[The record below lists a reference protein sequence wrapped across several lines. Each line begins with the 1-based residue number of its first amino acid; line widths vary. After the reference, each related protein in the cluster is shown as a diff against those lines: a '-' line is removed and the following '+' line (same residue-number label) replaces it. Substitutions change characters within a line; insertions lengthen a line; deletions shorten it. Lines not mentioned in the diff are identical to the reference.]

1 MKKKQKGSSL
11 ITVVIIFTILI
22 TVGTA
27 LLSMTVGDYKMRIKE
42 SRKIKNLYSSDSGLD
57 VAYDVI
63 VKTFDGA
70 VKFGDFKARQLKAGQ
85 CKGGPNLEKYNE
97 AKKEFEAAKKKAYST
112 DAKRRKA
119 IRAAEKKF
127 NEKVKMLSDLEF
139 KRCFRVFI
147 SKEKSPDID
156 SEGDIPNNILA
167 YSICNQRYSDIDLS
181 DKNLDEDIK
190 SSDFKDSSPIKFT
203 NEESKPE
210 LFVCS
215 KDSVDK
221 LKEIV
226 NEDGKDKDLT
236 SIKDDIDGI
245 SYDSNNDAFKIQVIS
260 KFIDKSKNNND
271 ITKNNLRIVQET
283 YTINVPNNEDVSFRE
298 STGVV
303 GTLDDVKNISSIIVG
318 KNMKSDGYNH
328 QGIYDNEFF
337 KLNINGNIF
346 VQGNKK
352 EDGNRVY
359 SKYIGGININTS
371 EVIFN
376 GEVNT
381 ASTFNIEDNAK
392 STVNGNL
399 YALNIFAGKTTD
411 GKYANEFG
419 GSSSLN
425 INGQA
430 VLDNDLTLKG
440 VDTSIKIKEFYGLND
455 KNIESSK
462 NNTLDKL
469 ERTSSSIIVNGN
481 KKSGVKITDSAY
493 IMGVAHIADG
503 DISYTTGESTGVKG
517 NYIAYVDEKIAR
529 SNDPYDVGNYISGNL
544 QDKSEKFTN
553 YWDDGRKEII
563 DTGGIELP
571 EKTYAIGAI
580 VYKDANGNTVIKDKT
595 YEINV
600 EDSIRSK
607 KEEFGKKVY
616 NLSRETSKDIAM
628 ELYNNMGN
636 NKNPIE
642 SIINLENIPNSYDLN
657 DSINKSKKAIFNS
670 DSDTTIVIKGKGSTT
685 SNDWENNKLIIL
697 DAGNVNLDA
706 VIVTAGDVI
715 IDGNVKFKG
724 NIITE
729 GNLKVQ
735 GFGDKTITYDNDT
748 IEEIYKYNKDV
759 FNSVFVDDTKDLKD
773 STDDETRFINV
784 DYDLNKFLSSRLWK
798 IIR

>member
-1 MKKKQKGSSL
+1 MRKKKKGSSL

-22 TVGTA
+22 MVGTA
-27 LLSMTVGDYKMRIKE
+27 ILSMTVGDYKIRIKE
-42 SRKIKNLYSSDSGLD
+42 SKRIENLYKSDSGLD

-63 VKTFDGA
+63 IKTFDGA
-70 VKFGDFKARQLKAGQ
+70 VKFGDFKARQLKSGNAT
-85 CKGGPNLEKYNE
+85 GGPNKENYNSAKAELEEVKSKYYSSE
-97 AKKEFEAAKKKAYST
+97 DKK
-112 DAKRRKA
+112 RKA

-127 NEKVKMLSDLEF
+127 DERVQELSDNEF

-147 SKEKSPDID
+147 SKDQFNNEDTESN
-156 SEGDIPNNILA
+156 IPSNILA
-167 YSICNQRYSDIDLS
+167 ESIKEHKYKELNIENKTLDSELNLNNYNYTSIGFNNNESNQ
-181 DKNLDEDIK
+181 
-190 SSDFKDSSPIKFT
+190 
-203 NEESKPE
+203 E

-226 NEDGKDKDLT
+226 NGEGKDKDLT
-236 SIKDDIDGI
+236 SIKDDIYGI
-245 SYDSNNDAFKIQVIS
+245 SYDSNNDAFKIQVTS

-283 YTINVPNNEDVSFRE
+283 YTINVPNHEDVSFKE
-298 STGVV
+298 STAVV
-303 GTLDDVKNISSIIVG
+303 GTFDDVKNVSSILVG
-318 KNMKSDGYNH
+318 GDMKIDGKDNLGNH
-328 QGIYDNEFF
+328 LGS
-337 KLNINGNIF
+337 LNVNGNIF
-346 VQGNKK
+346 VQGNK
-352 EDGNRVY
+352 EDKNNRVY
-359 SKYIGGININTS
+359 DKYKGGININNS
-371 EVIFN
+371 DVIFN
-376 GEVNT
+376 GDVNT
-381 ASTFNIEDNAK
+381 AGTFNIGDKASANINED
-392 STVNGNL
+392 L
-399 YALNIFAGKTTD
+399 YALNVYAGRLD
-411 GKYANEFG
+411 GKYANELIPQA
-419 GSSSLN
+419 SSSLN
-425 INGQA
+425 TNGEM

-440 VDTSIKIKEFYGLND
+440 INTNIKIKDFYGLND
-455 KNIESSK
+455 KNIDSSK
-462 NNTLDKL
+462 NDTSDKL

-481 KKSGVKITDSAY
+481 KNSGVKITDSAY
-493 IMGVAHIADG
+493 IMGVAHISDG
-503 DISYTTGESTGVKG
+503 SISYTTGESTGVKG
-517 NYIAYVDEKIAR
+517 NYIAYATDLNDQYNVSRYMEGTLDSKI
-529 SNDPYDVGNYISGNL
+529 NEFIKYWKSGR
-544 QDKSEKFTN
+544 Q
-553 YWDDGRKEII
+553 EIVN
-563 DTGGIELP
+563 TGGIELP
-571 EKTYAIGAI
+571 KDNTYAIGAI
-580 VYKDANGNTVIKDKT
+580 VYKDGNDKSVIENKT

-685 SNDWENNKLIIL
+685 SNDSENNKLIIL
-697 DAGNVNLDA
+697 NAGSVDLDA

-735 GFGDKTITYDNDT
+735 GFGDKTITYDKDT

-759 FNSVFVDDTKDLKD
+759 FNSIFVDDTKDLKD
-773 STDDETRFINV
+773 STDDETRVINV
-784 DYDLNKFLSSRLWK
+784 NYDLNKFLSSRLWK

>member
-1 MKKKQKGSSL
+1 MRKKKKGSSL

-27 LLSMTVGDYKMRIKE
+27 ILSMTVGDYKIRIKE
-42 SRKIKNLYSSDSGLD
+42 SKRIENLYKSDSGLD

-63 VKTFDGA
+63 IKTFDGA
-70 VKFGDFKARQLKAGQ
+70 VKFGDFKARQLKSGNAT
-85 CKGGPNLEKYNE
+85 GGPNKENYNSAKAELEEVKSKYYSSE
-97 AKKEFEAAKKKAYST
+97 DKK
-112 DAKRRKA
+112 RKA

-127 NEKVKMLSDLEF
+127 DERVQELSDNEF

-147 SKEKSPDID
+147 SKDQFNNEDTESN
-156 SEGDIPNNILA
+156 IPSNILA
-167 YSICNQRYSDIDLS
+167 ESIKEHKYKELNIENKTLDSELNLNNYNYTSIGFNNNESNQ
-181 DKNLDEDIK
+181 
-190 SSDFKDSSPIKFT
+190 
-203 NEESKPE
+203 E

-226 NEDGKDKDLT
+226 NEEGKDKDLT
-236 SIKDDIDGI
+236 SIKDDIYGI
-245 SYDSNNDAFKIQVIS
+245 SYDSNNDAFKIQVTS

-283 YTINVPNNEDVSFRE
+283 YTINVPNHEDVSFKE
-298 STGVV
+298 STAVV
-303 GTLDDVKNISSIIVG
+303 GTFDDVKNVSSILVG
-318 KNMKSDGYNH
+318 GDMKIDGKDNLGNH
-328 QGIYDNEFF
+328 LGS
-337 KLNINGNIF
+337 LNVNGNIF
-346 VQGNKK
+346 VQGNK
-352 EDGNRVY
+352 EDKNNRVY
-359 SKYIGGININTS
+359 DKYKGGININNS
-371 EVIFN
+371 DVIFN
-376 GEVNT
+376 GDVNT
-381 ASTFNIEDNAK
+381 AGTFNIGDKVNANINED
-392 STVNGNL
+392 L
-399 YALNIFAGKTTD
+399 YALNVYAGRLD
-411 GKYANEFG
+411 GKYANELIPQA
-419 GSSSLN
+419 SSSLN
-425 INGQA
+425 TNGEM

-440 VDTSIKIKEFYGLND
+440 INTNIKIKDFYGLND
-455 KNIESSK
+455 KNIDSSK
-462 NNTLDKL
+462 NDTSDKL

-481 KKSGVKITDSAY
+481 KNSGVKITDSAY
-493 IMGVAHIADG
+493 IMGVAHISDG
-503 DISYTTGESTGVKG
+503 SISYTTGESTGVKG
-517 NYIAYVDEKIAR
+517 NYIAYATDL
-529 SNDPYDVGNYISGNL
+529 NDQYNVSRYMEGNL
-544 QDKSEKFTN
+544 NDKINEFIK
-553 YWDDGRKEII
+553 YWKSGRQEIVN
-563 DTGGIELP
+563 TGGIELP
-571 EKTYAIGAI
+571 KDNTYAIGAI
-580 VYKDANGNTVIKDKT
+580 VYKEGNDKSVIENKT

-616 NLSRETSKDIAM
+616 NLSRETSKDIAI

-685 SNDWENNKLIIL
+685 SNDSENNKLIIL
-697 DAGNVNLDA
+697 NAGSVDLDA

-735 GFGDKTITYDNDT
+735 GFGDKTITYDKDT

-759 FNSVFVDDTKDLKD
+759 FNSIFVDDTKDLKD
-773 STDDETRFINV
+773 STDDETRVINV
-784 DYDLNKFLSSRLWK
+784 NYDLNKFLSSRLWK

>member
-1 MKKKQKGSSL
+1 MGKKKKGSSL

-27 LLSMTVGDYKMRIKE
+27 MLSMTVGDYKIRIKE
-42 SRKIKNLYSSDSGLD
+42 SKRIENLYKSDSGLD

-63 VKTFDGA
+63 IKTFDGA
-70 VKFGDFKARQLKAGQ
+70 VKFGDFKARQLKSGNAT
-85 CKGGPNLEKYNE
+85 GGPNKENYNSARAELEEVKSKHYSSE
-97 AKKEFEAAKKKAYST
+97 DKK
-112 DAKRRKA
+112 RKA

-127 NEKVKMLSDLEF
+127 DERVQELSDNEF

-147 SKEKSPDID
+147 SKDQFNNEDTESN
-156 SEGDIPNNILA
+156 IPSNILA
-167 YSICNQRYSDIDLS
+167 ESIKEHKYKELNIEN
-181 DKNLDEDIK
+181 KNLDSELNLNNYNYTSIE
-190 SSDFKDSSPIKFT
+190 INN
-203 NEESKPE
+203 NESNQE

-226 NEDGKDKDLT
+226 NEEGKDKDLT
-236 SIKDDIDGI
+236 SIKDDIYGI
-245 SYDSNNDAFKIQVIS
+245 SYDSNNDAFKIQVTS
-260 KFIDKSKNNND
+260 KFIDKSKNNTD

-283 YTINVPNNEDVSFRE
+283 YTINVPNHEDVSFKE
-298 STGVV
+298 STAIV
-303 GTLDDVKNISSIIVG
+303 GTFDDVKNVSSMLVG
-318 KNMKSDGYNH
+318 GDIKIDGK
-328 QGIYDNEFF
+328 DNLGNPLGS
-337 KLNINGNIF
+337 LNVNGNIF
-346 VQGNKK
+346 VQGNK
-352 EDGNRVY
+352 EDKNNRVY
-359 SKYIGGININTS
+359 DKYKGGININNS
-371 EVIFN
+371 NVIFN
-376 GEVNT
+376 GDVNT
-381 ASTFNIEDNAK
+381 AGTFNIGDNAK

-399 YALNIFAGKTTD
+399 YALNIFAGKTTN

-440 VDTSIKIKEFYGLND
+440 VDTSIKIKDFYGLND

-462 NNTLDKL
+462 NNTSDKL

-481 KKSGVKITDSAY
+481 KNSGVKITDSAY

-503 DISYTTGESTGVKG
+503 SISYTTGESTGVKG
-517 NYIAYVDEKIAR
+517 NYIAYVDKEIAK
-529 SNDPYDVGNYISGNL
+529 SNDPYDVGNYMSGNL
-544 QDKSEKFTN
+544 QDKSGKFTN
-553 YWDDGRKEII
+553 YWGKGRKEII

-571 EKTYAIGAI
+571 KDNTNAIGAI
-580 VYKDANGNTVIKDKT
+580 VYKDVNGNTVIENNT
-595 YEINV
+595 YKIKA

-607 KEEFGKKVY
+607 KEEFSKKVY
-616 NLSRETSKDIAM
+616 NLNREISKDIAM

-642 SIINLENIPNSYDLN
+642 SIINLENIPNSYELN
-657 DSINKSKKAIFNS
+657 DSINKSKKAIFNK
-670 DSDTTIVIKGKGSTT
+670 DSDTTIVIKGKGSI
-685 SNDWENNKLIIL
+685 SSKELENNKLIIL

-706 VIVTAGDVI
+706 VIVTVGDVI

-735 GFGDKTITYDNDT
+735 GSGDKTITYDKDT

-784 DYDLNKFLSSRLWK
+784 NYDLNKFLSSRLWK

>member
-1 MKKKQKGSSL
+1 MRKKKKGSSL

-27 LLSMTVGDYKMRIKE
+27 MLSMTVGDYKIRIKE
-42 SRKIKNLYSSDSGLD
+42 SKRIENLYKSDSGLD

-63 VKTFDGA
+63 IKTFDGA
-70 VKFGDFKARQLKAGQ
+70 VKFGDFKARQLKSGNAT
-85 CKGGPNLEKYNE
+85 GGPNKEDYNSAKAELEEVKSKHYSSE
-97 AKKEFEAAKKKAYST
+97 DKK
-112 DAKRRKA
+112 RKA

-127 NEKVKMLSDLEF
+127 DGRVQELSDNEF

-147 SKEKSPDID
+147 FKDQFNTEDTESN
-156 SEGDIPNNILA
+156 IPSNILA
-167 YSICNQRYSDIDLS
+167 ESIKEHKYKELNIENKTLDSELNLNNYNYTSIEFNNNESNQ
-181 DKNLDEDIK
+181 
-190 SSDFKDSSPIKFT
+190 
-203 NEESKPE
+203 E

-226 NEDGKDKDLT
+226 NEEGKDKDLT
-236 SIKDDIDGI
+236 SIKDDIYGI
-245 SYDSNNDAFKIQVIS
+245 SYDSNNDAFKIQVTS
-260 KFIDKSKNNND
+260 KFIDKNKNNND

-283 YTINVPNNEDVSFRE
+283 YTINVPNHEDVSFKE
-298 STGVV
+298 STAVV
-303 GTLDDVKNISSIIVG
+303 GTFDDVKNVSSILVG
-318 KNMKSDGYNH
+318 GDMKIDGK
-328 QGIYDNEFF
+328 DNLGNPLGS
-337 KLNINGNIF
+337 LNINGNIF
-346 VQGNKK
+346 VQGNK
-352 EDGNRVY
+352 EDNNNRVY
-359 SKYIGGININTS
+359 DKYKGGININNS
-371 EVIFN
+371 NVIFN
-376 GEVNT
+376 GYVNT
-381 ASTFNIEDNAK
+381 AGTFNIGDKASANINK
-392 STVNGNL
+392 DL
-399 YALNIFAGKTTD
+399 YALNVYAGRLD
-411 GKYANEFG
+411 GKYANELIPQA
-419 GSSSLN
+419 SSSLN
-425 INGQA
+425 TNGEM

-440 VDTSIKIKEFYGLND
+440 INTNIKIKDFYGLND

-462 NNTLDKL
+462 NNTSDKL

-481 KKSGVKITDSAY
+481 KNSGVKITDSAY
-493 IMGVAHIADG
+493 IMGVAHISDG
-503 DISYTTGESTGVKG
+503 SISYTTGESTGVKG
-517 NYIAYVDEKIAR
+517 NYIAYATDL
-529 SNDPYDVGNYISGNL
+529 NDPYNVSRYMEGNL
-544 QDKSEKFTN
+544 NNKINEFIEYWKS
-553 YWDDGRKEII
+553 GRQEIVN
-563 DTGGIELP
+563 TGGIELP
-571 EKTYAIGAI
+571 KDNTYAIGAI
-580 VYKDANGNTVIKDKT
+580 VYKDGNDNSVIENKT

-685 SNDWENNKLIIL
+685 SNDSENNKLIIL
-697 DAGNVNLDA
+697 NAGSVDLDA

-735 GFGDKTITYDNDT
+735 GFGDKTITYDKDT

-759 FNSVFVDDTKDLKD
+759 FNSIFVDDTKDLKD
-773 STDDETRFINV
+773 STDDETRVINV
-784 DYDLNKFLSSRLWK
+784 NYDLNKFLSSRLWK

>member
-1 MKKKQKGSSL
+1 MRKKKKGSSL

-27 LLSMTVGDYKMRIKE
+27 MLSMTVGDYKIRIKE
-42 SRKIKNLYSSDSGLD
+42 SKRIENLYKSDSGLD

-63 VKTFDGA
+63 IKTFDGA
-70 VKFGDFKARQLKAGQ
+70 VKFGDFKARQLKSGNAT
-85 CKGGPNLEKYNE
+85 GGPNKENYNLAKAELEDVKSKHYSSE
-97 AKKEFEAAKKKAYST
+97 DKK
-112 DAKRRKA
+112 RKA

-127 NEKVKMLSDLEF
+127 DERVQELSDNEF

-147 SKEKSPDID
+147 SKDQFNNEDTESN
-156 SEGDIPNNILA
+156 IPSNILA
-167 YSICNQRYSDIDLS
+167 ESIKEHKYKELNIENKTLDSELNLNNYNYTSIEFNNNESNQ
-181 DKNLDEDIK
+181 
-190 SSDFKDSSPIKFT
+190 
-203 NEESKPE
+203 E

-226 NEDGKDKDLT
+226 NEEGKDKDLT
-236 SIKDDIDGI
+236 SIKDDIYGI
-245 SYDSNNDAFKIQVIS
+245 SYDSNNDAFKIQVTS

-283 YTINVPNNEDVSFRE
+283 YTINVPNHEDVSFKE
-298 STGVV
+298 STAVV
-303 GTLDDVKNISSIIVG
+303 GTFDDVKNVSSILVG
-318 KNMKSDGYNH
+318 GDMKIDEK
-328 QGIYDNEFF
+328 DNLGNSLRS
-337 KLNINGNIF
+337 LNINGNIF
-346 VQGNKK
+346 VQGNK
-352 EDGNRVY
+352 EDNNNRVY
-359 SKYIGGININTS
+359 DKYKGGININNS
-371 EVIFN
+371 NVIFN
-376 GEVNT
+376 GYVNT
-381 ASTFNIEDNAK
+381 AGTFNIGDKASANINK
-392 STVNGNL
+392 DL
-399 YALNIFAGKTTD
+399 YALNVYAGRLD

-440 VDTSIKIKEFYGLND
+440 VDTSIKIKDFYGLND

-462 NNTLDKL
+462 NNTSDKL

-481 KKSGVKITDSAY
+481 KNSGVKITDSAY
-493 IMGVAHIADG
+493 IMGVAHISDG
-503 DISYTTGESTGVKG
+503 SISYTTGESTGVKG
-517 NYIAYVDEKIAR
+517 NYIAYATDL
-529 SNDPYDVGNYISGNL
+529 NDPYNVSRYMDGTLDSKISEFTKYW
-544 QDKSEKFTN
+544 KS
-553 YWDDGRKEII
+553 GRQEIVN
-563 DTGGIELP
+563 TGGIELP
-571 EKTYAIGAI
+571 QKTYAIGAI
-580 VYKDANGNTVIKDKT
+580 VYKHANGNTVIKDKT

-642 SIINLENIPNSYDLN
+642 SIINLENIPNNYELN
-657 DSINKSKKAIFNS
+657 DSINKSKKPMFNK

-735 GFGDKTITYDNDT
+735 GSGDKTITYDKDT

-784 DYDLNKFLSSRLWK
+784 DYDLNKFLSNRLWK

>member
-1 MKKKQKGSSL
+1 MRKKKKGSSL

-27 LLSMTVGDYKMRIKE
+27 ILSMTVGDYKIRIKE
-42 SRKIKNLYSSDSGLD
+42 SKRIENLYKSDSGLD

-63 VKTFDGA
+63 IKTFDGA
-70 VKFGDFKARQLKAGQ
+70 VKFGDFKARQLKSGNAT
-85 CKGGPNLEKYNE
+85 GGPNKENYNSAKAELEEVKSKYYSSE
-97 AKKEFEAAKKKAYST
+97 DKK
-112 DAKRRKA
+112 RKA

-127 NEKVKMLSDLEF
+127 DERVQELSDNEF

-147 SKEKSPDID
+147 SKDQFNNEDTESN
-156 SEGDIPNNILA
+156 IPSNILA
-167 YSICNQRYSDIDLS
+167 ESIKEHKYKELNIENKTLDSELNLNNYNYTSIGFNNNESNQ
-181 DKNLDEDIK
+181 
-190 SSDFKDSSPIKFT
+190 
-203 NEESKPE
+203 E

-226 NEDGKDKDLT
+226 NEEGKDKGLT
-236 SIKDDIDGI
+236 SIKDDIYGI
-245 SYDSNNDAFKIQVIS
+245 SYDSNNDAFKIQVTS

-283 YTINVPNNEDVSFRE
+283 YTINVPNHEDVSFKE
-298 STGVV
+298 STAVV
-303 GTLDDVKNISSIIVG
+303 GTFDDVKNVSSILVG
-318 KNMKSDGYNH
+318 GDMKIDGKDNLGNH
-328 QGIYDNEFF
+328 LGS
-337 KLNINGNIF
+337 LNVNGNIF
-346 VQGNKK
+346 VQGNK
-352 EDGNRVY
+352 EDKNNRVY
-359 SKYIGGININTS
+359 DKYKGGININNS
-371 EVIFN
+371 DVIFN
-376 GEVNT
+376 GDVNT
-381 ASTFNIEDNAK
+381 AGTFNIGDKVNANINED
-392 STVNGNL
+392 L
-399 YALNIFAGKTTD
+399 YALNVYAGRLD
-411 GKYANEFG
+411 GKYANELIPQA
-419 GSSSLN
+419 SSSLN
-425 INGQA
+425 TNGEM

-440 VDTSIKIKEFYGLND
+440 INTNIKIKDFYGLND
-455 KNIESSK
+455 KNIDSSK
-462 NNTLDKL
+462 NDTSDKL

-481 KKSGVKITDSAY
+481 KNSGVKITDSAY
-493 IMGVAHIADG
+493 IMGVAHISDG
-503 DISYTTGESTGVKG
+503 SISYTTGESTGVKG
-517 NYIAYVDEKIAR
+517 NYIAYATDL
-529 SNDPYDVGNYISGNL
+529 NDQYNVSRYMEGNL
-544 QDKSEKFTN
+544 NDKINEFIK
-553 YWDDGRKEII
+553 YWKSGRQEIVN
-563 DTGGIELP
+563 TGGIELP
-571 EKTYAIGAI
+571 KDNTYAIGAI
-580 VYKDANGNTVIKDKT
+580 VYKEGNDKSVIENKT

-616 NLSRETSKDIAM
+616 NLSRETSKDIAI

-685 SNDWENNKLIIL
+685 SNDSENNKLIIL
-697 DAGNVNLDA
+697 NAGSVDLDA

-735 GFGDKTITYDNDT
+735 GFGDKTITYDKDT

-759 FNSVFVDDTKDLKD
+759 FNSIFVDDTKDLKD
-773 STDDETRFINV
+773 STDDETRVINV
-784 DYDLNKFLSSRLWK
+784 NYDLNKFLSSRLWK

>member
-1 MKKKQKGSSL
+1 MRKKKKGSSL

-27 LLSMTVGDYKMRIKE
+27 ILSMTVGDYKIRIKE
-42 SRKIKNLYSSDSGLD
+42 SKRIENLYKSDSGLD

-63 VKTFDGA
+63 IKTFDGA
-70 VKFGDFKARQLKAGQ
+70 VKFGDFKARQLKSGNAT
-85 CKGGPNLEKYNE
+85 GGPNKENYNSAKAELEEVKSKYYSSE
-97 AKKEFEAAKKKAYST
+97 DKK
-112 DAKRRKA
+112 RKA

-127 NEKVKMLSDLEF
+127 DERVQELSDNEF

-147 SKEKSPDID
+147 SKDQFNNEDTESN
-156 SEGDIPNNILA
+156 IPSNILA
-167 YSICNQRYSDIDLS
+167 ESIKEHKYKELNIENKTLDSELNLNNYNYTSIGFNNNESNQ
-181 DKNLDEDIK
+181 
-190 SSDFKDSSPIKFT
+190 
-203 NEESKPE
+203 E

-226 NEDGKDKDLT
+226 NEEGKDKDLT
-236 SIKDDIDGI
+236 SIKDDIYGI
-245 SYDSNNDAFKIQVIS
+245 SYDSNNDAFKIQVTS

-283 YTINVPNNEDVSFRE
+283 YTINVPNHEDVSFKE
-298 STGVV
+298 STAVV
-303 GTLDDVKNISSIIVG
+303 GTFDDVKNVSSILVG
-318 KNMKSDGYNH
+318 GDMKIDGKDNLGNH
-328 QGIYDNEFF
+328 LGS
-337 KLNINGNIF
+337 LNVNGNIF
-346 VQGNKK
+346 VQGNK
-352 EDGNRVY
+352 EDKNNRVY
-359 SKYIGGININTS
+359 DKYKGGININNS
-371 EVIFN
+371 DVIFN
-376 GEVNT
+376 GDVNT
-381 ASTFNIEDNAK
+381 AGTFNIGDKASANINED
-392 STVNGNL
+392 L
-399 YALNIFAGKTTD
+399 YALNVYAGRLD
-411 GKYANEFG
+411 GKYANELIPQA
-419 GSSSLN
+419 SSSLN
-425 INGQA
+425 TNGEM

-440 VDTSIKIKEFYGLND
+440 INTNIKIKDFYGLND
-455 KNIESSK
+455 KNIDSSK
-462 NNTLDKL
+462 NDTSDKL

-481 KKSGVKITDSAY
+481 KNSGVKITDSAY
-493 IMGVAHIADG
+493 IMGVAHISDG
-503 DISYTTGESTGVKG
+503 SISYTTGESTGVKG
-517 NYIAYVDEKIAR
+517 NYIAYATDLNDQYNVSRYMEGTLDSKI
-529 SNDPYDVGNYISGNL
+529 NEFIKYWKSGR
-544 QDKSEKFTN
+544 Q
-553 YWDDGRKEII
+553 EIVN
-563 DTGGIELP
+563 TGGIELP
-571 EKTYAIGAI
+571 KDNTYAIGAI
-580 VYKDANGNTVIKDKT
+580 VYKDGNDKSVIENKT

-685 SNDWENNKLIIL
+685 SNDSENNKLIIL
-697 DAGNVNLDA
+697 NAGSVDLDA

-735 GFGDKTITYDNDT
+735 GFGDKTITYDKDT

-759 FNSVFVDDTKDLKD
+759 FNSIFVDDTKDLKD
-773 STDDETRFINV
+773 STDDETRVINV
-784 DYDLNKFLSSRLWK
+784 NYDLNKFLSSRLWK